1 MRPIVLGISSAFF
14 FAFTFVLNRS
24 MELSGGH
31 WIWSASL
38 RYFFMVPLLLALVAG
53 RKNLKPLFNE
63 MKQKPGAW
71 LLWST
76 VGFGLF
82 YAPICFAAAYSPGWL
97 IAGTWL
103 VTIVSGSL
111 LSPLFFET
119 RNGVQVRGRIPLKGM
134 AMSVIIL
141 AGVAVMQLEHAK
153 TLGMKEFL
161 FGVVP
166 VLVATFAYPLGN
178 RKMMEVAGGRLDTF
192 QRVLGMTIASLPF
205 WLILSVY
212 GMFTTDLPSKSQLVQ
227 SAGVA
232 VSSGVIATVLFFM
245 ATDLV
250 RGDMT
255 KMAAV
260 EATQSVEI
268 LFALAGEV
276 LFLASPLP
284 SPLSWA
290 GIILVVAGMALH
302 SFSAVILPGKKKKNI
317 AQEPA

>member
-1 MRPIVLGISSAFF
+1 MKPIVLGIASAFF

-38 RYFFMVPLLLALVAG
+38 RYFFMVPLLLLLVAG
-53 RKNLKPLFNE
+53 RKNLKPLFEE
-63 MKQKPGAW
+63 MKQQPGAW

-76 VGFGLF
+76 IGFGLF
-82 YAPICFAAAYSPGWL
+82 YAPICFAAAFSPGWL

-119 RNGVQVRGRIPLKGM
+119 RNGERVRGRIPVKGM
-134 AMSVIIL
+134 LMSIIIL

-161 FGVVP
+161 FGVIP
-166 VLVATFAYPLGN
+166 VLIATFAYPLGN
-178 RKMMEVAGGRLDTF
+178 RKMMDVAGGRLDTF

-205 WLILSVY
+205 WIGLSLY
-212 GMFTTDLPSKSQLVQ
+212 GAVTTDLPSKSQLFQ

-232 VSSGVIATVLFFM
+232 ISSGVIATVLFFM
-245 ATDLV
+245 ATDIV

-260 EATQSVEI
+260 EATQSIEI
-268 LFALAGEV
+268 LFALGGEV
-276 LFLASPLP
+276 LFLATPLP
-284 SPLSWA
+284 SALSWA
-290 GIILVVAGMALH
+290 GIALVVAGMALH
-302 SFSAVILPGKKKKNI
+302 SFSASILPGKKKKSMV
-317 AQEPA
+317 QEQA

>member
-38 RYFFMVPLLLALVAG
+38 RYFFMFPLLLLLVAG
-53 RKNLKPLFNE
+53 RKNLKPLLDE

-119 RNGVQVRGRIPLKGM
+119 RDGVQVRGKIPLKGM
-134 AMSVIIL
+134 VMSVIIL

-153 TLGMKEFL
+153 TLGLKEFL

-166 VLVATFAYPLGN
+166 VLIATFAYPLGN

-212 GMFTTDLPSKSQLVQ
+212 GMFTADLPSKSQLVQ
-227 SAGVA
+227 SGGVA
-232 VSSGVIATVLFFM
+232 VSSGVIATILFFM

-284 SPLSWA
+284 SPISWA

-302 SFSAVILPGKKKKNI
+302 SFSAVILPGKKKENI

>member
-1 MRPIVLGISSAFF
+1 MKPIVLGIASAFF

-38 RYFFMVPLLLALVAG
+38 RYFFMIPFLLLIVAG
-53 RKNLKPLFNE
+53 RKNLKPLWDE

-82 YAPICFAAAYSPGWL
+82 YAPICFAAAFSPGWL

-119 RNGVQVRGRIPLKGM
+119 KDGVRVRGRIPVKGM
-134 AMSVIIL
+134 VMSTIIL
-141 AGVAVMQLEHAK
+141 AGVAIMQLDHAK
-153 TLGMKEFL
+153 TLGTKEFL

-166 VLVATFAYPLGN
+166 VLIATFAYPLGN
-178 RKMMEVAGGRLDTF
+178 RKMMDVAGGRLDTF

-212 GMFTTDLPSKSQLVQ
+212 GALIADLPAKSQILQ

-255 KMAAV
+255 KMATV

-268 LFALAGEV
+268 LFALGGEV
-276 LFLASPLP
+276 LFLAAPFP
-284 SPLSWA
+284 SPISWA
-290 GIILVVAGMALH
+290 GIVLVIVGMGLH
-302 SFSAVILPGKKKKNI
+302 SFSAVIHTGNKKKAF
-317 AQEPA
+317 AQEQA